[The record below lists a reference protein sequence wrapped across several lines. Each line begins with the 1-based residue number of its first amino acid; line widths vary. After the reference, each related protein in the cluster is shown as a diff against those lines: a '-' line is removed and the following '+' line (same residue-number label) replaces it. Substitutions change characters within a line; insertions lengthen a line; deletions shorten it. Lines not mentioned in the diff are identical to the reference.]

1 MSTSRISEII
11 EPVVFASYVR
21 EKMAEKSPLVQS
33 GAVVNSSSLKD
44 LASGGGRTVSM
55 PYWNRISG
63 DSEILSATESLNPSP
78 VIASSDVAAIH
89 YRGKAWS
96 ARELASAVAG
106 DSAVA
111 AVADMVAEYWIREEQ
126 KILVSALAGAFAS
139 PCMINHVH
147 GSAVSPEPLTAGMV
161 LDAKQL
167 LGDAFCKL
175 QAIVMHSAVY
185 TSLQKQDLITFIRP
199 SEGSKLAEYLGY
211 NVIVDDTVQFD
222 ESNGVYSTYLLADD
236 VIGRGDGNPVDFTQV
251 ETCRDGLKGEDYLIF
266 RKALILH
273 PFGIAFTS
281 ETVNGIS
288 PSNRELRDPDN
299 WNRVYENKN
308 IGMIE
313 IRHTIQ

>member
-1 MSTSRISEII
+1 MATNRINEII
-11 EPVVFASYVR
+11 EPAVFAAYVR
-21 EKMAEKSPLVQS
+21 EKMSEISPLIKS
-33 GAVVNSSSLKD
+33 GAVTNSDALAD

-55 PYWNRISG
+55 PFWNRITG
-63 DSEILSATESLNPSP
+63 DSEVLSPTGALTPTPVVAT
-78 VIASSDVAAIH
+78 SDVAAIN

-111 AVADMVAEYWIREEQ
+111 AVADMVAEYWAREEQ
-126 KILVSALAGAFAS
+126 KLLVSALAGVFGS
-139 PCMINHVH
+139 PTMADHVH
-147 GSAVSPEPLTAGMV
+147 GDTSSPDPLTAAMV

-185 TSLQKQDLITFIRP
+185 TSLQKQDLITFLRP
-199 SEGSKLAEYLGY
+199 SEGAQIAEYLGY

-222 ESNGVYSTYLLADD
+222 SNGNVYSTYLLADGI
-236 VIGRGDGNPVDFTQV
+236 IGRGDGSPVDFTQV

-273 PFGIAFTS
+273 PFGIAFTGDAVS
-281 ETVNGIS
+281 GIS
-288 PSNRELRDPDN
+288 PTNEELRNPDN